1 MPDAVTFA
9 FAEKDTRE
17 EKAQADVA
25 AVRESTRNSMIQNG
39 TIDTTIARNMAV
51 DSGDLKKEFVPQDVT
66 PEQSVDDEER
76 TDEATEDADPVT
88 PALTSAP
95 LPPPVETTPVAKER
109 LDYAA
114 IKQQLL
120 SIKEALTA

>member
-1 MPDAVTFA
+1 MLL
-9 FAEKDTRE
+9 R
-17 EKAQADVA
+17 
-25 AVRESTRNSMIQNG
+25 
-39 TIDTTIARNMAV
+39 V

-95 LPPPVETTPVAKER
+95 LPPPLKLR
-109 LDYAA
+109 LSLKSA
-114 IKQQLL
+114 
-120 SIKEALTA
+120 